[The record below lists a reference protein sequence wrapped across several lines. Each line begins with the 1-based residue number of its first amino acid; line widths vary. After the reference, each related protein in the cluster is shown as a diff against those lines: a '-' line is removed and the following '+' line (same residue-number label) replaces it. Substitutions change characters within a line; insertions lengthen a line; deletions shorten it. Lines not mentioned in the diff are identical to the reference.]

1 MGAIVF
7 RRSNEIFIHMSSFVS
22 VSKSLVGHGLFFM
35 LCISPLFG
43 QQWNDPLLHYPRFA
57 ACDSQDPADHR
68 NCFTQQ
74 INLLIQNAA
83 KTWQVKNLVSGDVS
97 VLFEVDKTGS
107 FIVRYIDSPSDE
119 LRVYVG
125 DFFKGLPEIRP
136 ASYNGRAIYMQ
147 FRLQFSP
154 NDLAQI
160 QWSFQEL
167 QNNDL
172 DRNLAVV
179 PSNMDLNNTPEI
191 KSFTK
196 QAIGEYGAVVQGK
209 YQGQGYQS
217 GVLIPLSHRRYDEFE
232 AAMNQVGSN
241 NHTAQKPYRFSEIKT
256 YYDLKAADSSLKQPR
271 KTWFGRK
278 WWNEHMVAF
287 AAKDYWFTLDPG
299 LDIETGR
306 DGDLATYNN
315 TRLVHLQGGLGDNIN
330 ISAVVYESQGRFAQ
344 YFNAYAESIKPDG
357 GNPAIIPGIGIAKA
371 FRADSYDYPIATGY
385 VSYTPNKFFNLQF
398 GHGKQFL
405 GDGYRSLLLSD
416 NASPYPYMQLNT
428 TVWKL
433 KYTNT
438 WMSLR
443 DVRPEVTADGSFRTK
458 YMANHYL
465 SYNVSRRLNL
475 GFFETVVWEN
485 DNDRGFD
492 LNYLNPIVFYR
503 AIEFSTGSRGGNA
516 LLGLTFKYKW
526 SDRLNT
532 YGQMLIDEFSSSDVL
547 AREGSYKNK
556 TAYQLGTKYYS
567 AFGIPNLNLQ
577 LEYNRVRP
585 FTYSHNTVVL
595 NYGHNNQSMA
605 HTLGTN
611 FSEFLAVA
619 RYRYQRFYGS
629 LKYIQAKRG
638 LEFVDSAEAEVFYGG
653 SIYGSED
660 FREGDL
666 NHKIG
671 QGNTVDFRHIEFDA
685 GYVIN
690 PSSQLKL
697 FTRIILRSFSPE
709 VSEGPN
715 QKSNTT
721 WWSVGL
727 RTDLFNW
734 YRDF

>member
-1 MGAIVF
+1 MD
-7 RRSNEIFIHMSSFVS
+7 
-22 VSKSLVGHGLFFM
+22 VSKPFV
-35 LCISPLFG
+35 LCCAYLWLYTAQVLG
-43 QQWNDPLLHYPRFA
+43 QEWNDPLLQYPRFE
-57 ACDSQDPADHR
+57 ACDTQNTIELPR
-68 NCFTQQ
+68 CFTEQ
-74 INLLIQNAA
+74 INLLIQEASE
-83 KTWQVKNLVSGDVS
+83 NLPVEPSSQGKVS
-97 VLFEVDKTGS
+97 VLFEVDKNGA
-107 FIVRYIDSPSDE
+107 FLVRYLDSPTDD
-119 LRVYVG
+119 LRVWIN
-125 DFFKGLPEIRP
+125 DFFEQIPRVEP
-136 ASYNGRAIYMQ
+136 ASYNGRTIYMQ
-147 FRLQFSP
+147 FRLHFSP
-154 NDLAQI
+154 SNLTQI
-160 QWSFQEL
+160 QWTL
-167 QNNDL
+167 QGPSSDVTASDPVDAESNNNYIQTL
-172 DRNLAVV
+172 
-179 PSNMDLNNTPEI
+179 TI
-191 KSFTK
+191 KSFARD
-196 QAIGEYGAVVQGK
+196 QAQEYREVVQDP
-209 YQGQGYQS
+209 YQGSEYSSQ
-217 GVLIPLSHRRYDEFE
+217 VLIPLSHRRYDEFE
-232 AAMNQVGSN
+232 MALNQVGSN
-241 NHTAQKPYRFSEIKT
+241 NHTAQKPYRFSEIRP
-256 YYDLKAADSSLKQPR
+256 YYDLKAADSSLKKPR

-287 AAKDYWFTLDPG
+287 AAEDYWFTLDPG

-306 DGDLATYNN
+306 DGNLETYNN
-315 TRLVHLQGGLGDNIN
+315 TRLVHLQGGLGKKIN
-330 ISAVVYESQGRFAQ
+330 ISAVVYESQGRFAE
-344 YFNAYAESIKPDG
+344 YFNAFAESIKPDG
-357 GNPAIIPGIGIAKA
+357 GNPAIIPGIGIAKE
-371 FRADSYDYPIATGY
+371 FRTDSYDYPIATGY

-416 NASPYPYMQLNT
+416 NASPYPYLQLNT

-465 SYNVSRRLNL
+465 SYNVSPRLNL

-516 LLGLTFKYKW
+516 LLGLTYKYKW
-526 SDRLNT
+526 SDRFNT
-532 YGQMLIDEFSSSDVL
+532 YGQLLIDEFSSSDIL

-556 TAYQLGTKYYS
+556 TAYQLGAKYY
-567 AFGIPNLNLQ
+567 AALGVPNLNVQ
-577 LEYNRVRP
+577 IEYNRVRP

-611 FSEFLAVA
+611 FSEFLAIA
-619 RYRYQRFYGS
+619 RYRYQRFYAS
-629 LKYIQAKRG
+629 AKYIQATRG
-638 LEFVDSAEAEVFYGG
+638 LEFVDSENAQTFYGG

-666 NHKIG
+666 NHELG
-671 QGNTVDFRHIEFDA
+671 QGNTADFRHIELDA

-690 PSSQLKL
+690 PASQLKL
-697 FTRIILRSFSPE
+697 FARVILRSFSPE

-715 QKSNTT
+715 QKLNTT
-721 WWSVGL
+721 WWSLGL

>member
-1 MGAIVF
+1 MIELNASRKLFQCCLAVLLWTATVGA
-7 RRSNEIFIHMSSFVS
+7 
-22 VSKSLVGHGLFFM
+22 
-35 LCISPLFG
+35 
-43 QQWNDPLLHYPRFA
+43 QQWEDPLLQYPKFDSCQQKPQSELR
-57 ACDSQDPADHR
+57 ACFESEM
-68 NCFTQQ
+68 NV
-74 INLLIQNAA
+74 LLGKAFSNASFEIESEA
-83 KTWQVKNLVSGDVS
+83 SIS
-97 VLFEVDKTGS
+97 VLFEVGKQGQ
-107 FIVRYIDSPSDE
+107 FILRYVDSASE
-119 LRVYVG
+119 AYREMMR
-125 DFFKGLPEIRP
+125 DFFTGLSNIKP
-136 ASYNGRAIYMQ
+136 ASYNGRDIYMQ
-147 FRLQFSP
+147 FSLSFRP
-154 NDLAQI
+154 KAMTQI
-160 QWSFQEL
+160 KWSERVSSDSSMMETMSQESNTKTL
-167 QNNDL
+167 SVKAFKQNQSQEFGSVTQDHY
-172 DRNLAVV
+172 R
-179 PSNMDLNNTPEI
+179 
-191 KSFTK
+191 
-196 QAIGEYGAVVQGK
+196 GEAYR
-209 YQGQGYQS
+209 S
-217 GVLIPLSHRRYDEFE
+217 GVLIPLSHRRYDEFD
-232 AAMNQVGSN
+232 AAMNQLGSN
-241 NHTAQKPYRFSEIKT
+241 SHTAQKPYRYNEVKP
-256 YYDLKAADSSLKQPR
+256 YYNLAKADSSLMKPR

-287 AAKDYWFTLDPG
+287 SAEDYWFTLDPG

-306 DGDLATYNN
+306 DGDLKTYNN
-315 TRLVHLQGGLGDNIN
+315 TRLVHLQGGLGDRIN
-330 ISAVVYESQGRFAQ
+330 ISAVVYESQGRFAN

-357 GNPAIIPGIGIAKA
+357 GNPAIIPGFGIAKE
-371 FRADSYDYPIATGY
+371 FRTDSYDYPIATGY
-385 VSYTPNKFFNLQF
+385 VSYTANKFFNLQF
-398 GHGKQFL
+398 GHGKQFI
-405 GDGYRSLLLSD
+405 GDGYRSLMLSD
-416 NASPYPYMQLNT
+416 NASPYPYLQLNT

-465 SYNVSRRLNL
+465 SYNVSKRLNL

-503 AIEFSTGSRGGNA
+503 ALEFSTGSRGGNA

-532 YGQMLIDEFSSSDVL
+532 YGQLLVDEFSSSDIL

-567 AFGIPNLNLQ
+567 AFGVPNLNLQ

-595 NYGHNNQSMA
+595 NYGHNNQSLA

-611 FSEFLAVA
+611 FSEFIAIA
-619 RYRYQRFYGS
+619 RYRYDRFQAS
-629 LKYIQAKRG
+629 AKFVQAKRG
-638 LEFVDSAEAEVFYGG
+638 LEFLDPDSDTFYGG

-666 NHKIG
+666 NHELG
-671 QGNTVDFRHIEFDA
+671 QGNTANFRHLEFDA

-715 QKSNTT
+715 QKLNTT
-721 WWSVGL
+721 WWSLGL
-727 RTDLFNW
+727 RTDLFHW

>member
-1 MGAIVF
+1 MIELNASRKLFQCCLAVLLWTATVGA
-7 RRSNEIFIHMSSFVS
+7 
-22 VSKSLVGHGLFFM
+22 
-35 LCISPLFG
+35 
-43 QQWNDPLLHYPRFA
+43 QQWEDPLLQYPKFDSCQQKPQSELR
-57 ACDSQDPADHR
+57 ACFESEM
-68 NCFTQQ
+68 NV
-74 INLLIQNAA
+74 LLSKAFSNASFEIESEA
-83 KTWQVKNLVSGDVS
+83 SIS
-97 VLFEVDKTGS
+97 VLFEVGKQGQ
-107 FIVRYIDSPSDE
+107 FILRYVDSASE
-119 LRVYVG
+119 AYREMMR
-125 DFFKGLPEIRP
+125 DFFTGLSNIKP
-136 ASYNGRAIYMQ
+136 ASYNGRDIYMQ
-147 FRLQFSP
+147 FSLSFRP
-154 NDLAQI
+154 KAMTQI
-160 QWSFQEL
+160 KWSERVSSDSSMMETMSQESNTKTL
-167 QNNDL
+167 SVKAFKQNQSQEFGSVTQDHY
-172 DRNLAVV
+172 R
-179 PSNMDLNNTPEI
+179 
-191 KSFTK
+191 
-196 QAIGEYGAVVQGK
+196 GEAYR
-209 YQGQGYQS
+209 S
-217 GVLIPLSHRRYDEFE
+217 GVLIPLSHRRYDEFD
-232 AAMNQVGSN
+232 AAMNQLGSN
-241 NHTAQKPYRFSEIKT
+241 SHTAQKPYRYNEVKP
-256 YYDLKAADSSLKQPR
+256 YYNLAKADSSLMKPR

-287 AAKDYWFTLDPG
+287 SAEDYWFTLDPG

-306 DGDLATYNN
+306 DGDLKTYNN
-315 TRLVHLQGGLGDNIN
+315 TRLVHLQGGLGDRIN
-330 ISAVVYESQGRFAQ
+330 ISAVVYESQGRFAN

-357 GNPAIIPGIGIAKA
+357 GNPAIIPGFGIAKE
-371 FRADSYDYPIATGY
+371 FRTDSYDYPIATGY
-385 VSYTPNKFFNLQF
+385 VSYTANKFFNLQF
-398 GHGKQFL
+398 GHGKQFI
-405 GDGYRSLLLSD
+405 GDGYRSLMLSD
-416 NASPYPYMQLNT
+416 NASPYPYLQLNT

-465 SYNVSRRLNL
+465 SYNVSKRLNL

-503 AIEFSTGSRGGNA
+503 ALEFSTGSRGGNA

-532 YGQMLIDEFSSSDVL
+532 YGQLLVDEFSSSDIL

-567 AFGIPNLNLQ
+567 AFGVPNLNLQ

-595 NYGHNNQSMA
+595 NYGHNNQSLA

-611 FSEFLAVA
+611 FSEFIAIA
-619 RYRYQRFYGS
+619 RYRYDRFQAS
-629 LKYIQAKRG
+629 AKFVQAKRG
-638 LEFVDSAEAEVFYGG
+638 LEFLDPDSDTFYGG

-666 NHKIG
+666 NHELG
-671 QGNTVDFRHIEFDA
+671 QGNTANFRHLEFDA

-715 QKSNTT
+715 QKLNTT
-721 WWSVGL
+721 WWSLGL

>member
-1 MGAIVF
+1 MQIESFKSAA
-7 RRSNEIFIHMSSFVS
+7 RRLM
-22 VSKSLVGHGLFFM
+22 LVCLMTGLSGSQ
-35 LCISPLFG
+35 LWG
-43 QQWNDPLLHYPRFA
+43 QQWNDPLMHYPKFE
-57 ACDSQDPADHR
+57 ACGDLDSAELPG
-68 NCFTQQ
+68 CFSAQ
-74 INLLIQNAA
+74 INLLVREAA
-83 KTWQVKNLVSGDVS
+83 QGWNTADLSTDQVS
-97 VLFEVDKTGS
+97 VLFEVDKTGR
-107 FIVRYIDSPSDE
+107 FVVLYIDSPSE
-119 LRVYVG
+119 QLRENLQE
-125 DFFKGLPEIRP
+125 FFSSLAPVEP
-136 ASYNGRAIYMQ
+136 ASYNGRAMYMQ
-147 FRLQFSP
+147 FRLYFALGEL
-154 NDLAQI
+154 NEAQWTMDVI
-160 QWSFQEL
+160 ENSESAPMTSQSSDARPQEKT
-167 QNNDL
+167 
-172 DRNLAVV
+172 V
-179 PSNMDLNNTPEI
+179 SI
-191 KSFTK
+191 KSFARSK
-196 QAIGEYGAVVQGK
+196 GDEYGAVAQDQ

-241 NHTAQKPYRFSEIKT
+241 NHTAQKPYRFSQVQS
-256 YYDLKAADSSLKQPR
+256 YYNLKAADSSLKKPR
-271 KTWFGRK
+271 KTWLGRK

-287 AAKDYWFTLDPG
+287 SAQDYWFTLDPG

-306 DGDLATYNN
+306 DGSLETYNN
-315 TRLVHLQGGLGDNIN
+315 TRLVHLQGGLGDKIN
-330 ISAVVYESQGRFAQ
+330 ISAVVYESQGRFAE

-357 GNPAIIPGIGIAKA
+357 GNPAIIPGFGIAKE
-371 FRADSYDYPIATGY
+371 FRTDSYDYPIATGY

-416 NASPYPYMQLNT
+416 NASPYPYLQLNT

-465 SYNVSRRLNL
+465 SYNVSKRLNL

-516 LLGLTFKYKW
+516 LLGLTYKYKW
-526 SDRLNT
+526 SDRFNT
-532 YGQMLIDEFSSSDVL
+532 YGQLLVDEFSSSDVL
-547 AREGSYKNK
+547 AKNGSYKNK
-556 TAYQLGTKYYS
+556 TAYQLGAKYYQ
-567 AFGIPNLNLQ
+567 AFGVPNLNLQ
-577 LEYNRVRP
+577 LEYNRARP

-611 FSEFLAVA
+611 FSELLAVA
-619 RYRYQRFYGS
+619 RYRYERFYGS
-629 LKYIQAKRG
+629 VKYIQATRG
-638 LEFVDSAEAEVFYGG
+638 LEFMDPDSDVFYGG

-666 NHKIG
+666 NHELG
-671 QGNTVDFRHIEFDA
+671 QGNTVDFRHLELDG

-690 PSSQLKL
+690 PASQLKI
-697 FTRIILRSFSPE
+697 FARVIFRSFNPE
-709 VSEGPN
+709 VSEVPN
-715 QKSNTT
+715 QKLETT
-721 WWSVGL
+721 WWSLGL

>member
-1 MGAIVF
+1 MGLINAMIE
-7 RRSNEIFIHMSSFVS
+7 RLRLRYILCMLFVS
-22 VSKSLVGHGLFFM
+22 QLW
-35 LCISPLFG
+35 G
-43 QQWNDPLLHYPRFA
+43 QQWNDPLLHYPRFE
-57 ACDSQDPADHR
+57 ACGEKNMSELPS
-68 NCFTQQ
+68 CFTEQ
-74 INLLIQNAA
+74 INLLISESSQSWTLDQES
-83 KTWQVKNLVSGDVS
+83 KEQVS
-97 VLFEVDKTGS
+97 VLFEVDKKGR
-107 FIVRYIDSPSDE
+107 FIVRYIDSPTE
-119 LRVYVG
+119 AVRAYVQE
-125 DFFKGLPEIRP
+125 FFTALPVIEP
-136 ASYNGRAIYMQ
+136 ASYNGRSIYMQ
-147 FRLQFSP
+147 FRMHFAP
-154 NDLAQI
+154 GDLNAI
-160 QWSFQEL
+160 QWSMEAA
-167 QNNDL
+167 QNTEIEWQQAQVNG
-172 DRNLAVV
+172 AQAQAQK
-179 PSNMDLNNTPEI
+179 PKI
-191 KSFTK
+191 KSFT
-196 QAIGEYGAVVQGK
+196 QVAEDEYNAVVQDK

-217 GVLIPLSHRRYDEFE
+217 GVLVPLSHRRYDEFE

-241 NHTAQKPYRFSEIKT
+241 NHTAQKPYRFSEVKA
-256 YYDLKAADSSLKQPR
+256 YYNLKAADSSLNQAR

-278 WWNEHMVAF
+278 WWNENMVAF
-287 AAKDYWFTLDPG
+287 AAEDYWFTLDPG

-306 DGDLATYNN
+306 DGALETYNN
-315 TRLVHLQGGLGDNIN
+315 TRLVHLQGGLGDKIN
-330 ISAVVYESQGRFAQ
+330 ISAVVYESQGRFAE
-344 YFNAYAESIKPDG
+344 YFNTFAESIKPDG
-357 GNPAIIPGIGIAKA
+357 GNPAIIPGIGIAKE
-371 FRADSYDYPIATGY
+371 FKTDSYDYPIATGY

-416 NASPYPYMQLNT
+416 NASPYPYLQLNT

-465 SYNVSRRLNL
+465 SYNISKRLNL

-516 LLGLTFKYKW
+516 LLGLTYKYKW
-526 SDRLNT
+526 SDRFNT
-532 YGQMLIDEFSSSDVL
+532 YGQLLVDEFSSSDVL

-556 TAYQLGTKYYS
+556 TAYQLGAKYYS
-567 AFGIPNLNLQ
+567 AFGLQNLNLQ

-611 FSEFLAVA
+611 FSEFIAIA
-619 RYRYQRFYGS
+619 RYRYQRLYAS
-629 LKYIQAKRG
+629 AKYVQAKRG
-638 LEFVDSAEAEVFYGG
+638 LEFSDPDSDVFYGG
-653 SIYGSED
+653 SLYGSED

-666 NHKIG
+666 NHELG
-671 QGNTVDFRHIEFDA
+671 QGNTVDFRHIELDA

-690 PSSQLKL
+690 PASQLKL
-697 FTRIILRSFSPE
+697 FARVILRSFAPE
-709 VSEGPN
+709 VSQAPN
-715 QKSNTT
+715 VKLETT
-721 WWSVGL
+721 WWSLGL

>member
-1 MGAIVF
+1 
-7 RRSNEIFIHMSSFVS
+7 MSSRIS
-22 VSKSLVGHGLFFM
+22 VSRGLIVHAILLM
-35 LCISPLFG
+35 LCMSPIRG
-43 QQWNDPLLHYPRFA
+43 QQWNDPLLHYPRFE
-57 ACDSQDPADHR
+57 ACATQDPTELP

-74 INLLIQNAA
+74 INLLIQDAA
-83 KTWQVKNLVSGDVS
+83 KNWQVENSISGALS
-97 VLFEVDKTGS
+97 VLFEVDKTGN
-107 FIVRYIDSPSDE
+107 FVVRYIDSPSE
-119 LRVYVG
+119 ALRVYVE
-125 DFFKGLPEIRP
+125 DFFKNLPEIRP
-136 ASYNGRAIYMQ
+136 ASYNGRTIYMQ

-160 QWSFQEL
+160 QWSMIGNSGKDL
-167 QNNDL
+167 VNDA
-172 DRNLAVV
+172 AVLKSIE
-179 PSNMDLNNTPEI
+179 PNTVPEI
-191 KSFTK
+191 KSFAR
-196 QAIGEYGAVVQGK
+196 QNSGEYGAVVQDK

-241 NHTAQKPYRFSEIKT
+241 NHTAQKPYRFTEVQT
-256 YYDLKAADSSLKQPR
+256 YYDLKAADSSLKKPR
-271 KTWFGRK
+271 KTWLGRK

-287 AAKDYWFTLDPG
+287 AAQDYWFTLDPG

-306 DGDLATYNN
+306 DGSLETYNN
-315 TRLVHLQGGLGDNIN
+315 TRLVHLQGGLGDKIN
-330 ISAVVYESQGRFAQ
+330 ISAVVYESQGRFAK
-344 YFNAYAESIKPDG
+344 YFNAYAESIRPDG
-357 GNPAIIPGIGIAKA
+357 GNPAIIPGFGIAKE
-371 FRADSYDYPIATGY
+371 FRTDSYDYPIATGY

-416 NASPYPYMQLNT
+416 NASPYPYLQLNT

-465 SYNVSRRLNL
+465 SYNVSKRLNL

-516 LLGLTFKYKW
+516 LLGLTYKYKW
-526 SDRLNT
+526 SDRFNT
-532 YGQMLIDEFSSSDVL
+532 YGQLLVDEFSSSDVL
-547 AREGSYKNK
+547 AKNGSYKNK
-556 TAYQLGTKYYS
+556 TAYQLGAKYYS
-567 AFGIPNLNLQ
+567 AFGLPNLNLQ

-611 FSEFLAVA
+611 FSEFLAIA

-638 LEFVDSAEAEVFYGG
+638 LEFVDSADAQVFYGG

-666 NHKIG
+666 NHEIG
-671 QGNTVDFRHIEFDA
+671 QGNTVDFKHVEFDA

-690 PSSQLKL
+690 PASQLKL
-697 FTRIILRSFSPE
+697 FARVIFRSFDPE
-709 VSEGPN
+709 VSQSPN
-715 QKSNTT
+715 QKLNTT
-721 WWSVGL
+721 WWSIGL

>member
-1 MGAIVF
+1 MIELNASRKLFQCCLAVLLWTATVGA
-7 RRSNEIFIHMSSFVS
+7 
-22 VSKSLVGHGLFFM
+22 
-35 LCISPLFG
+35 
-43 QQWNDPLLHYPRFA
+43 QQWEDPLLQYPKFDSCQQKPQSELR
-57 ACDSQDPADHR
+57 ACFESEM
-68 NCFTQQ
+68 NV
-74 INLLIQNAA
+74 LLGKAFSNASFEIESEA
-83 KTWQVKNLVSGDVS
+83 SIS
-97 VLFEVDKTGS
+97 VLFEVGKQGQ
-107 FIVRYIDSPSDE
+107 FILRYVDSASE
-119 LRVYVG
+119 AYREMMR
-125 DFFKGLPEIRP
+125 DFFTGLSNIKP
-136 ASYNGRAIYMQ
+136 ASYNGRDIYMQ
-147 FRLQFSP
+147 FSLSFRP
-154 NDLAQI
+154 KAMTQI
-160 QWSFQEL
+160 KWSERVSSDSSMMETMSQESNTKTL
-167 QNNDL
+167 SVKAFKQNQSQEFGSVTQDHY
-172 DRNLAVV
+172 R
-179 PSNMDLNNTPEI
+179 
-191 KSFTK
+191 
-196 QAIGEYGAVVQGK
+196 GEAYR
-209 YQGQGYQS
+209 S
-217 GVLIPLSHRRYDEFE
+217 GVLIPLSHRRYDEFD
-232 AAMNQVGSN
+232 AAMNQLGSN
-241 NHTAQKPYRFSEIKT
+241 SHTAQKPYRYNEVKP
-256 YYDLKAADSSLKQPR
+256 YYNLAKADSSLMKPR

-287 AAKDYWFTLDPG
+287 SAEDYWFTLDPG

-306 DGDLATYNN
+306 DGDLKTYNN
-315 TRLVHLQGGLGDNIN
+315 TRLVHLQGGLGDRIN
-330 ISAVVYESQGRFAQ
+330 ISAVVYESQGRFAN

-357 GNPAIIPGIGIAKA
+357 GNPAIIPGFGIAKE
-371 FRADSYDYPIATGY
+371 FRTDSYDYPIATGY
-385 VSYTPNKFFNLQF
+385 VSYTANKFFNLQF
-398 GHGKQFL
+398 GHGKQFI
-405 GDGYRSLLLSD
+405 GDGYRSLMLSD
-416 NASPYPYMQLNT
+416 NASPYPYLQLNT

-465 SYNVSRRLNL
+465 SYNVSKRLNL

-532 YGQMLIDEFSSSDVL
+532 YGQLLVDEFSSSDIL

-567 AFGIPNLNLQ
+567 AFGVPNLNLQ

-595 NYGHNNQSMA
+595 NYGHNNQSLA

-611 FSEFLAVA
+611 FSEFIAIA
-619 RYRYQRFYGS
+619 RYRYDRFQAS
-629 LKYIQAKRG
+629 AKFVQAKRG
-638 LEFVDSAEAEVFYGG
+638 LEFLDPDSDTFYGG

-666 NHKIG
+666 NHELG
-671 QGNTVDFRHIEFDA
+671 QGNTANFRHLEFDA

-715 QKSNTT
+715 QKLNTT
-721 WWSVGL
+721 WWSLGL

>member
-1 MGAIVF
+1 MIELNASRKLFQCCLAVLLWTATVGA
-7 RRSNEIFIHMSSFVS
+7 
-22 VSKSLVGHGLFFM
+22 
-35 LCISPLFG
+35 
-43 QQWNDPLLHYPRFA
+43 QQWEDPLLQYPKFDSCQQKPQSELR
-57 ACDSQDPADHR
+57 ACFESEM
-68 NCFTQQ
+68 NV
-74 INLLIQNAA
+74 LLSKAFSNASFEIESEA
-83 KTWQVKNLVSGDVS
+83 SIS
-97 VLFEVDKTGS
+97 VLFEVGKQGQ
-107 FIVRYIDSPSDE
+107 FILRYVDSASE
-119 LRVYVG
+119 AYREMMR
-125 DFFKGLPEIRP
+125 DFFTGLSNIKP
-136 ASYNGRAIYMQ
+136 ASYNGRDIYMQ
-147 FRLQFSP
+147 FSLSFRP
-154 NDLAQI
+154 KAMTQI
-160 QWSFQEL
+160 KWSERVSSDSSMMETMSQESNTKTL
-167 QNNDL
+167 SVKAFKQNQSQEFGSVTQDHY
-172 DRNLAVV
+172 R
-179 PSNMDLNNTPEI
+179 
-191 KSFTK
+191 
-196 QAIGEYGAVVQGK
+196 GEAYR
-209 YQGQGYQS
+209 S
-217 GVLIPLSHRRYDEFE
+217 GVLIPLSHRRYDEFD
-232 AAMNQVGSN
+232 AAMNQLGSN
-241 NHTAQKPYRFSEIKT
+241 SHTAQKPYRYNEVKP
-256 YYDLKAADSSLKQPR
+256 YYNLAKADSSLMKPR

-287 AAKDYWFTLDPG
+287 SAEDYWFTLDPG

-306 DGDLATYNN
+306 DGDLKTYNN
-315 TRLVHLQGGLGDNIN
+315 TRLVHLQGGLGDRIN
-330 ISAVVYESQGRFAQ
+330 ISAVVYGSQGRFAN

-357 GNPAIIPGIGIAKA
+357 GNPAIIPGFGIAKE
-371 FRADSYDYPIATGY
+371 FRTDSYDYPIATGY
-385 VSYTPNKFFNLQF
+385 VSYTANKFFNLQF
-398 GHGKQFL
+398 GHGKQFI
-405 GDGYRSLLLSD
+405 GDGYRSLMLSD
-416 NASPYPYMQLNT
+416 NASPYPYLQLNT

-465 SYNVSRRLNL
+465 SYNVSKRLNL

-503 AIEFSTGSRGGNA
+503 ALEFSTGSRGGNA

-532 YGQMLIDEFSSSDVL
+532 YGQLLVDEFSSSDIL

-567 AFGIPNLNLQ
+567 AFGVPNLNLQ

-595 NYGHNNQSMA
+595 NYGHNNQSLA

-611 FSEFLAVA
+611 FSEFIAIA
-619 RYRYQRFYGS
+619 RYRYDRFQAS
-629 LKYIQAKRG
+629 AKFVQAKRG
-638 LEFVDSAEAEVFYGG
+638 LEFLDPDSDTFYGG

-666 NHKIG
+666 NHELG
-671 QGNTVDFRHIEFDA
+671 QGNTANFRHLEFDA

-715 QKSNTT
+715 QKLNTT
-721 WWSVGL
+721 WWSLGL

>member
-1 MGAIVF
+1 MGLYITASKHF
-7 RRSNEIFIHMSSFVS
+7 RLGFA
-22 VSKSLVGHGLFFM
+22 LVM
-35 LCISPLFG
+35 LCMTQLWG
-43 QQWNDPLLHYPRFA
+43 QQWIDPLLHYPRFE
-57 ACDSQDPADHR
+57 ACSEQSISALPDCFTEQFNLMLREASSGWEFNELSQDE
-68 NCFTQQ
+68 
-74 INLLIQNAA
+74 
-83 KTWQVKNLVSGDVS
+83 VS
-97 VLFEVDKTGS
+97 VLFEVNKEGD
-107 FIVRYIDSPSDE
+107 FVLRYMDSPTELLRGNLNQFFSD
-119 LRVYVG
+119 
-125 DFFKGLPEIRP
+125 LPQIQP
-136 ASYNGRAIYMQ
+136 ASYNGRTIYMQ
-147 FRLQFSP
+147 FRMHFSP
-154 NDLAQI
+154 GDLSEI
-160 QWSFQEL
+160 QWSVDKGQNSNSVVQTQTKSPVQSQIQE
-167 QNNDL
+167 
-172 DRNLAVV
+172 
-179 PSNMDLNNTPEI
+179 PKI
-191 KSFTK
+191 KSFSK
-196 QAIGEYGAVVQGK
+196 PSGDEYSRVQQDK
-209 YQGQGYQS
+209 YQGQEYQS
-217 GVLIPLSHRRYDEFE
+217 GVLIPLSHRRYNEFE
-232 AAMNQVGSN
+232 AAMNQLGSN
-241 NHTAQKPYRFSEIKT
+241 SHTAQKPYRYSEVAR
-256 YYDLKAADSSLKQPR
+256 YYDLKAADNDLKKPR
-271 KTWFGRK
+271 STWFGRK

-287 AAKDYWFTLDPG
+287 TADDYWFTLDPG

-306 DGDLATYNN
+306 DASLETYNN
-315 TRLVHLQGGLGDNIN
+315 TRLVHLQGGLGDKIN
-330 ISAVVYESQGRFAQ
+330 ISAVVYESQGRFAE
-344 YFNAYAESIKPDG
+344 YFNAYAESIRPDG
-357 GNPAIIPGIGIAKA
+357 GNPAIIPGFGIAKQ
-371 FRADSYDYPIATGY
+371 FRSDSYDYPIATGY
-385 VSYTPNKFFNLQF
+385 VSYTPNNFFNLQF
-398 GHGKQFL
+398 GHGKQFI
-405 GDGYRSLLLSD
+405 GDGYRSLMLSD
-416 NASPYPYMQLNT
+416 NASPYPYLQLNT

-532 YGQMLIDEFSSSDVL
+532 YGQLLVDEFSSSDVL

-556 TAYQLGTKYYS
+556 TAYQVGTKYYS

-595 NYGHNNQSMA
+595 NYGHNNQSLA

-611 FSEFLAVA
+611 FSEFIAIA
-619 RYRYQRFYGS
+619 RYRYQRLYASAKFV
-629 LKYIQAKRG
+629 QAKRG
-638 LEFVDSAEAEVFYGG
+638 LEFLDPDSDVFNGG

-666 NHKIG
+666 NHELG
-671 QGNTVDFRHIEFDA
+671 QGNTVDFRHIELDA

>member
-1 MGAIVF
+1 MIELNASRKLFQCCLAVLLWTATVGA
-7 RRSNEIFIHMSSFVS
+7 
-22 VSKSLVGHGLFFM
+22 
-35 LCISPLFG
+35 
-43 QQWNDPLLHYPRFA
+43 QQWEDPLLQYPKFDSCQQKPQSELR
-57 ACDSQDPADHR
+57 ACFESEM
-68 NCFTQQ
+68 NV
-74 INLLIQNAA
+74 LLGKAVSNASFEIESEA
-83 KTWQVKNLVSGDVS
+83 SIS
-97 VLFEVDKTGS
+97 VLFEVGKQGQ
-107 FIVRYIDSPSDE
+107 FILRYVDSASE
-119 LRVYVG
+119 AYREMMR
-125 DFFKGLPEIRP
+125 DFFTGLSNIKP
-136 ASYNGRAIYMQ
+136 ASYNGRDIYMQ
-147 FRLQFSP
+147 FSLSFRP
-154 NDLAQI
+154 KAMTQI
-160 QWSFQEL
+160 KWSERVSSDSSMMETMSQESNTKTL
-167 QNNDL
+167 SVKAFKQNQSQEFGSVTQDHY
-172 DRNLAVV
+172 R
-179 PSNMDLNNTPEI
+179 
-191 KSFTK
+191 
-196 QAIGEYGAVVQGK
+196 GEAYR
-209 YQGQGYQS
+209 S
-217 GVLIPLSHRRYDEFE
+217 GVLIPLSHRRYDEFD
-232 AAMNQVGSN
+232 AAMNQLGSN
-241 NHTAQKPYRFSEIKT
+241 SHTAQKPYRYNEVKP
-256 YYDLKAADSSLKQPR
+256 YYNLAKADSSLMKPR

-287 AAKDYWFTLDPG
+287 SAEDYWFTLDPG

-306 DGDLATYNN
+306 DGDLKTYNN
-315 TRLVHLQGGLGDNIN
+315 TRLVHLQGGLGDRIN
-330 ISAVVYESQGRFAQ
+330 ISAVVYESQGRFAN

-357 GNPAIIPGIGIAKA
+357 GNPAIIPGFGIAKE
-371 FRADSYDYPIATGY
+371 FRTDSYDYPIATGY
-385 VSYTPNKFFNLQF
+385 VSYTANKFFNLQF
-398 GHGKQFL
+398 GHGKQFI
-405 GDGYRSLLLSD
+405 GDGYRSLMLSD
-416 NASPYPYMQLNT
+416 NASPYPYLQLNT

-465 SYNVSRRLNL
+465 SYNVSKRLNL

-532 YGQMLIDEFSSSDVL
+532 YGQLLVDEFSSSDIL

-556 TAYQLGTKYYS
+556 TAYQFGTKYYS
-567 AFGIPNLNLQ
+567 AFGVPNLNLQ

-595 NYGHNNQSMA
+595 NYGHNNQSLA

-611 FSEFLAVA
+611 FSEFIAIA
-619 RYRYQRFYGS
+619 RYRYDRFQAS
-629 LKYIQAKRG
+629 AKFVQAKRG
-638 LEFVDSAEAEVFYGG
+638 LEFLDPDSDTFYGG

-666 NHKIG
+666 NHELG
-671 QGNTVDFRHIEFDA
+671 QGNTANFRHLEFDA

-715 QKSNTT
+715 QKLNTT
-721 WWSVGL
+721 WWSLGL

>member
-1 MGAIVF
+1 MIELNASRKLFQCCLAVLLWTATVGA
-7 RRSNEIFIHMSSFVS
+7 
-22 VSKSLVGHGLFFM
+22 
-35 LCISPLFG
+35 
-43 QQWNDPLLHYPRFA
+43 QQWEDPLLQYPKFDSCQQKPQSELR
-57 ACDSQDPADHR
+57 ACFESEM
-68 NCFTQQ
+68 NV
-74 INLLIQNAA
+74 LLSKAFSNASFEIESEA
-83 KTWQVKNLVSGDVS
+83 SIS
-97 VLFEVDKTGS
+97 VLFEVGKQGQ
-107 FIVRYIDSPSDE
+107 FILRYVDSASE
-119 LRVYVG
+119 AYREMMR
-125 DFFKGLPEIRP
+125 DFFTGLSNIKP
-136 ASYNGRAIYMQ
+136 ASYNGRDIYMQ
-147 FRLQFSP
+147 FSLSFRP
-154 NDLAQI
+154 KAMTQI
-160 QWSFQEL
+160 KWSERVSSDSSMMETMSQESNTKTL
-167 QNNDL
+167 SVKAFKQNQSQEFGSVTQDHY
-172 DRNLAVV
+172 R
-179 PSNMDLNNTPEI
+179 
-191 KSFTK
+191 
-196 QAIGEYGAVVQGK
+196 GEAYR
-209 YQGQGYQS
+209 S
-217 GVLIPLSHRRYDEFE
+217 GVLIPLSHRRYDEFD
-232 AAMNQVGSN
+232 AAMNQLGSN
-241 NHTAQKPYRFSEIKT
+241 SHTAQKPYRYNEVKP
-256 YYDLKAADSSLKQPR
+256 YYNLAKADSSLMKPR

-287 AAKDYWFTLDPG
+287 SAEDYWFTLDPG

-306 DGDLATYNN
+306 DGDLKTYNN
-315 TRLVHLQGGLGDNIN
+315 TRLVHLQGGLGDRIN
-330 ISAVVYESQGRFAQ
+330 ISAVVYESQGRFAN

-357 GNPAIIPGIGIAKA
+357 GNPAIIPGFGIAKE
-371 FRADSYDYPIATGY
+371 FRTDSYDYPIATGY
-385 VSYTPNKFFNLQF
+385 VSYTANKFFNLQF
-398 GHGKQFL
+398 GHGKQFI
-405 GDGYRSLLLSD
+405 GDGYRSLMLSD
-416 NASPYPYMQLNT
+416 NASPYPYLQLNT

-465 SYNVSRRLNL
+465 SYNVSKRLNL

-532 YGQMLIDEFSSSDVL
+532 YGQLLVDEFSSSDIL

-567 AFGIPNLNLQ
+567 AFGVPNLNLQ

-595 NYGHNNQSMA
+595 NYGHNNQSLA

-611 FSEFLAVA
+611 FSEFIAIA
-619 RYRYQRFYGS
+619 RYRYDRFQAS
-629 LKYIQAKRG
+629 AKFVQAKRG
-638 LEFVDSAEAEVFYGG
+638 LEFLDPDSDTFYGG

-666 NHKIG
+666 NHELG
-671 QGNTVDFRHIEFDA
+671 QGNTANFRHLEFDA

-715 QKSNTT
+715 QKLNTT
-721 WWSVGL
+721 WWSLGL

>member
-1 MGAIVF
+1 
-7 RRSNEIFIHMSSFVS
+7 
-22 VSKSLVGHGLFFM
+22 
-35 LCISPLFG
+35 
-43 QQWNDPLLHYPRFA
+43 
-57 ACDSQDPADHR
+57 
-68 NCFTQQ
+68 
-74 INLLIQNAA
+74 
-83 KTWQVKNLVSGDVS
+83 
-97 VLFEVDKTGS
+97 
-107 FIVRYIDSPSDE
+107 
-119 LRVYVG
+119 
-125 DFFKGLPEIRP
+125 
-136 ASYNGRAIYMQ
+136 
-147 FRLQFSP
+147 
-154 NDLAQI
+154 
-160 QWSFQEL
+160 
-167 QNNDL
+167 
-172 DRNLAVV
+172 
-179 PSNMDLNNTPEI
+179 
-191 KSFTK
+191 
-196 QAIGEYGAVVQGK
+196 
-209 YQGQGYQS
+209 
-217 GVLIPLSHRRYDEFE
+217 
-232 AAMNQVGSN
+232 
-241 NHTAQKPYRFSEIKT
+241 
-256 YYDLKAADSSLKQPR
+256 
-271 KTWFGRK
+271 
-278 WWNEHMVAF
+278 MVAF
-287 AAKDYWFTLDPG
+287 AAQDYWFTLDPG

-306 DGDLATYNN
+306 DGSLETYNN
-315 TRLVHLQGGLGDNIN
+315 TRLVHLQGGLGDKIN
-330 ISAVVYESQGRFAQ
+330 ISAVVYESQGRFAE
-344 YFNAYAESIKPDG
+344 YFNAYAESIRPDG
-357 GNPAIIPGIGIAKA
+357 GNPAIIPGFGIAKE
-371 FRADSYDYPIATGY
+371 FRTDSYDYPIATGY

-416 NASPYPYMQLNT
+416 NASPYPYLQLNT

-465 SYNVSRRLNL
+465 SYNVSKRLNL

-526 SDRLNT
+526 SDRFNT
-532 YGQMLIDEFSSSDVL
+532 YGQLLVDEFSSSDVL
-547 AREGSYKNK
+547 AKNGSYKNK
-556 TAYQLGTKYYS
+556 TAYQLGAKYYS
-567 AFGIPNLNLQ
+567 AFGLPNLNLQ

-595 NYGHNNQSMA
+595 NYGHNNQSIA

-611 FSEFLAVA
+611 FSEFLAIA

-638 LEFVDSAEAEVFYGG
+638 LEFVDSADAQVFYGG

-666 NHKIG
+666 NHEIG
-671 QGNTVDFRHIEFDA
+671 QGNTVDFKHVEFDA

-690 PSSQLKL
+690 PASQLKL
-697 FTRIILRSFSPE
+697 FARVIFRSFDPE
-709 VSEGPN
+709 VSQSPN
-715 QKSNTT
+715 QKLNTT
-721 WWSVGL
+721 WWSIGL

>member
-1 MGAIVF
+1 MIELNASRKLFQCCLAVLLWTATVGA
-7 RRSNEIFIHMSSFVS
+7 
-22 VSKSLVGHGLFFM
+22 
-35 LCISPLFG
+35 
-43 QQWNDPLLHYPRFA
+43 QQWEDPLLQYPKFDSCQQKPQSELR
-57 ACDSQDPADHR
+57 ACFESEMNVLLGKAVR
-68 NCFTQQ
+68 NASFE
-74 INLLIQNAA
+74 IESEASI
-83 KTWQVKNLVSGDVS
+83 S
-97 VLFEVDKTGS
+97 VLFEVGKQGQ
-107 FIVRYIDSPSDE
+107 FILRYVDSASE
-119 LRVYVG
+119 AYREMMR
-125 DFFKGLPEIRP
+125 DFFTGLSNIKP
-136 ASYNGRAIYMQ
+136 ASYNGRDIYMQ
-147 FRLQFSP
+147 FSLSFRP
-154 NDLAQI
+154 KAMAQI
-160 QWSFQEL
+160 KWSERVSSDSSMMETMSQESNTKTL
-167 QNNDL
+167 SVKAFKQNQSQEFGSVTQDHY
-172 DRNLAVV
+172 R
-179 PSNMDLNNTPEI
+179 
-191 KSFTK
+191 
-196 QAIGEYGAVVQGK
+196 GEAYR
-209 YQGQGYQS
+209 S
-217 GVLIPLSHRRYDEFE
+217 GVLIPLSHRRYDEFD
-232 AAMNQVGSN
+232 AAMNQLGSN
-241 NHTAQKPYRFSEIKT
+241 SHTAQKPYRYNEVKP
-256 YYDLKAADSSLKQPR
+256 YYNLAKADSSLMKPR

-287 AAKDYWFTLDPG
+287 SAEDYWFTLDPG

-306 DGDLATYNN
+306 DGDLKTYNN
-315 TRLVHLQGGLGDNIN
+315 TRLVHLQGGLGDRIN
-330 ISAVVYESQGRFAQ
+330 ISAVVYESQGRFAN

-357 GNPAIIPGIGIAKA
+357 GNPAIIPGFGIAKE
-371 FRADSYDYPIATGY
+371 FRTDSYDYPIATGY
-385 VSYTPNKFFNLQF
+385 VSYTANKFFNLQF
-398 GHGKQFL
+398 GHGKQFI
-405 GDGYRSLLLSD
+405 GDGYRSLMLSD
-416 NASPYPYMQLNT
+416 NASPYPYLQLNT

-465 SYNVSRRLNL
+465 SYNVSKRLNL

-532 YGQMLIDEFSSSDVL
+532 YGQLLVDEFSSSDIL

-567 AFGIPNLNLQ
+567 AFGVPNLNLQ

-595 NYGHNNQSMA
+595 NYGHNNQSLA

-611 FSEFLAVA
+611 FSEFIAIA
-619 RYRYQRFYGS
+619 RYRYDRFQAS
-629 LKYIQAKRG
+629 AKFVQAKRG
-638 LEFVDSAEAEVFYGG
+638 LEFLDPDSDTFYGG

-666 NHKIG
+666 NHELG
-671 QGNTVDFRHIEFDA
+671 QGNTANFRHLEFDA

-715 QKSNTT
+715 QKLNTT
-721 WWSVGL
+721 WWSLGL

>member
-1 MGAIVF
+1 MGHYITATKHF
-7 RRSNEIFIHMSSFVS
+7 RLGFA
-22 VSKSLVGHGLFFM
+22 LVM
-35 LCISPLFG
+35 LCMTQLWG
-43 QQWNDPLLHYPRFA
+43 QQWNDPLLHYPRFE
-57 ACDSQDPADHR
+57 ACSERSMSALPDCFTEQFNLMLREASSGWEFNELSQDE
-68 NCFTQQ
+68 
-74 INLLIQNAA
+74 
-83 KTWQVKNLVSGDVS
+83 VS
-97 VLFEVDKTGS
+97 VLFEVNKEGD
-107 FIVRYIDSPSDE
+107 FVLRYMDSPTESLRGDLNQFFSD
-119 LRVYVG
+119 
-125 DFFKGLPEIRP
+125 LPQIQP
-136 ASYNGRAIYMQ
+136 ASYNGRTIYMQ
-147 FRLQFSP
+147 FRMHFSP
-154 NDLAQI
+154 GDLSEI
-160 QWSFQEL
+160 QWSSDGAQSANSGVQTQTKSPVL
-167 QNNDL
+167 SQIKQ
-172 DRNLAVV
+172 
-179 PSNMDLNNTPEI
+179 PKI
-191 KSFTK
+191 KSFSK
-196 QAIGEYGAVVQGK
+196 PSGDEYSRVQQDK
-209 YQGQGYQS
+209 YQGQEYQS
-217 GVLIPLSHRRYDEFE
+217 GVLIPLSHRRYNEFD
-232 AAMNQVGSN
+232 AAMNQLGSN
-241 NHTAQKPYRFSEIKT
+241 SHTAQKPYRYSELAR
-256 YYDLKAADSSLKQPR
+256 YYDLAAADNDLKKPR
-271 KTWFGRK
+271 STWFGRK

-287 AAKDYWFTLDPG
+287 TADDYWFTLDPG
-299 LDIETGR
+299 LDIEAGR
-306 DGDLATYNN
+306 DASLETYNN
-315 TRLVHLQGGLGDNIN
+315 TRLVHLQGGLGDKIN
-330 ISAVVYESQGRFAQ
+330 ISAVVYESQGRFAE

-357 GNPAIIPGIGIAKA
+357 GNPAIIPGFGIAKQ
-371 FRADSYDYPIATGY
+371 FRSDSYDYPIATGY
-385 VSYTPNKFFNLQF
+385 VSYTPNNFFNLQF
-398 GHGKQFL
+398 GHGKQFI
-405 GDGYRSLLLSD
+405 GDGYRSLMLSD
-416 NASPYPYMQLNT
+416 NASPYPYLQLNT

-526 SDRLNT
+526 SDRLNN
-532 YGQMLIDEFSSSDVL
+532 YGQLLVDEFSSSDVL

-595 NYGHNNQSMA
+595 NYGHNNQSLA

-611 FSEFLAVA
+611 FSEFIAIA
-619 RYRYQRFYGS
+619 RYRYQRLYASAKFV
-629 LKYIQAKRG
+629 QAKRG
-638 LEFVDSAEAEVFYGG
+638 LEFLDPDSDVFNGG

-666 NHKIG
+666 NHELG
-671 QGNTVDFRHIEFDA
+671 QGNTVDFRHIELDA

-715 QKSNTT
+715 KQGNTT

>member
-1 MGAIVF
+1 MIELNASRKLFQCCLAVLLWTATVGA
-7 RRSNEIFIHMSSFVS
+7 
-22 VSKSLVGHGLFFM
+22 
-35 LCISPLFG
+35 
-43 QQWNDPLLHYPRFA
+43 QQWEDPLLQYPKFDSCQQKPQSELR
-57 ACDSQDPADHR
+57 ACFESEM
-68 NCFTQQ
+68 NV
-74 INLLIQNAA
+74 LLGKAFSNASFEIESEA
-83 KTWQVKNLVSGDVS
+83 SIS
-97 VLFEVDKTGS
+97 VLFEVGKQGQ
-107 FIVRYIDSPSDE
+107 FILRYVDSASE
-119 LRVYVG
+119 AYREMMR
-125 DFFKGLPEIRP
+125 DFFTGLSNIKP
-136 ASYNGRAIYMQ
+136 ASYNGRDIYMQ
-147 FRLQFSP
+147 FSLSFRP
-154 NDLAQI
+154 KAMTQI
-160 QWSFQEL
+160 KWSERVSSDSSMMETMSQESNTKTL
-167 QNNDL
+167 SVKAFKQNQSQEFGSVTQDHY
-172 DRNLAVV
+172 R
-179 PSNMDLNNTPEI
+179 
-191 KSFTK
+191 
-196 QAIGEYGAVVQGK
+196 GEAYR
-209 YQGQGYQS
+209 S
-217 GVLIPLSHRRYDEFE
+217 GVLIPLSHRRYDEFD
-232 AAMNQVGSN
+232 AAMNQLGSN
-241 NHTAQKPYRFSEIKT
+241 SHTAQKPYRYNEVKP
-256 YYDLKAADSSLKQPR
+256 YYNLAKADSSLMKPR

-287 AAKDYWFTLDPG
+287 SAEDYWFTLDPG

-306 DGDLATYNN
+306 DGDLKTYNN
-315 TRLVHLQGGLGDNIN
+315 TRLVHLQGGLGDRIN
-330 ISAVVYESQGRFAQ
+330 ISAVVYESQGRFAN

-357 GNPAIIPGIGIAKA
+357 GNPAIIPGFGIAKE
-371 FRADSYDYPIATGY
+371 FRTDSYDYPIATGY
-385 VSYTPNKFFNLQF
+385 VSYTANKFFNLQF
-398 GHGKQFL
+398 GHGKQFI
-405 GDGYRSLLLSD
+405 GDGYRSLMLSD
-416 NASPYPYMQLNT
+416 NASPYPYLQLNT

-465 SYNVSRRLNL
+465 SYNVSKRLNL

-503 AIEFSTGSRGGNA
+503 ALEFSTGSRGGNA

-532 YGQMLIDEFSSSDVL
+532 YGQLLVDEFSSSDIL

-567 AFGIPNLNLQ
+567 AFGVPNLNLQ

-595 NYGHNNQSMA
+595 NYGHNNQSLA

-611 FSEFLAVA
+611 FSEFIAIA
-619 RYRYQRFYGS
+619 RYRYDRFQAS
-629 LKYIQAKRG
+629 AKFVQAKRG
-638 LEFVDSAEAEVFYGG
+638 LEFLDPDSDTFYGG

-666 NHKIG
+666 NHELG
-671 QGNTVDFRHIEFDA
+671 QGNTANFRHLEFDA

-715 QKSNTT
+715 QKLNTT
-721 WWSVGL
+721 WWSLGL